1 MSIASCPSHAC
12 HRARGLA
19 GDPSVCPARAW
30 VRTKRRG
37 VTAFGLQSSGPVR
50 AALLMI
56 AGSEDIMA
64 ANGGNAMLAGV
75 RVLDM
80 TQFEAGPSCTETL
93 AWLGAEVVKIENPR
107 GGDAGRFATSE
118 RQGIDSYY
126 FMQFNSGKKSITCN
140 LKTPEGVALIRRMA
154 REANV
159 FIENFAPGVAK
170 RLGLGP
176 DDLRAENPSIIY
188 ASVKGFAE
196 GSPYENFLSFDMIG
210 QAAGGVLSIT
220 GEPDGAPCK
229 PGVTLAD
236 TGTGMLMAITILGA
250 LYRQQANGE
259 GEVLQLAMQDAMT
272 QYSRLAYA
280 YRDVH
285 GTAAPRAGAK
295 LFTAGNAPV
304 GIFPCKPG
312 GKNDYVYIYTTRAG
326 NHHWARLCTLLGRE
340 DLIDD
345 PRFAGPKER
354 AANEAVIDEILTE
367 FTRQYDKRT
376 AMKLI
381 GECGVPCG
389 AVLDVAELYDDPDL
403 NARGVMQHMDHPERG
418 SYKMPAWPV
427 RVNGGHLPVPP
438 SPLLGEHVDSVL
450 SEWLDMGED
459 EIGELRR
466 TGAV

>member
-1 MSIASCPSHAC
+1 MATN
-12 HRARGLA
+12 GN
-19 GDPSVCPARAW
+19 
-30 VRTKRRG
+30 
-37 VTAFGLQSSGPVR
+37 SG
-50 AALLMI
+50 
-56 AGSEDIMA
+56 
-64 ANGGNAMLAGV
+64 MLRGV

-93 AWLGAEVVKIENPR
+93 AWMGAEVVKIENPK

-118 RQGIDSYY
+118 KQGMDSFY
-126 FMQFNSGKKSITCN
+126 FMQFNSGKKSLTCN
-140 LKTPEGVALIRRMA
+140 LKTEEGVALIKKLA

-159 FIENFAPGVAK
+159 FIENFAPGVVK
-170 RLGLGP
+170 RMGL
-176 DDLRAENPSIIY
+176 DYEAIKAENPGIIY

-210 QAAGGVLSIT
+210 QSAGGVLSIT

-250 LYRQQANGE
+250 LYRQQRTGE
-259 GEVLQLAMQDAMT
+259 GEKLQLAMQDAMT
-272 QYSRLAYA
+272 QYTRLAYA
-280 YRDVH
+280 YRDLN
-285 GTAAPRAGAK
+285 GEAAPRAGAK
-295 LFTAGNAPV
+295 LFTTGNAPV

-326 NHHWARLCTLLGRE
+326 NHHWERLCKLLGRE
-340 DLIDD
+340 DLANDA
-345 PRFAGPKER
+345 RFSGPKER
-354 AANEAVIDEILTE
+354 AKNEAVIDEILTE
-367 FTRQYDKRT
+367 FTRKHDKRT

-389 AVLDVAELYDDPDL
+389 AVLDVAELYEDPDL
-403 NARGVMQHMDHPERG
+403 NARGVFQQMDHPERG

-427 RVNGGHLPVPP
+427 KVNGGHLPVPA

-450 SEWLDMGED
+450 AEWLNMDPVEVS
-459 EIGELRR
+459 ELRK
-466 TGAV
+466 GGGI

>member
-1 MSIASCPSHAC
+1 
-12 HRARGLA
+12 
-19 GDPSVCPARAW
+19 
-30 VRTKRRG
+30 
-37 VTAFGLQSSGPVR
+37 
-50 AALLMI
+50 
-56 AGSEDIMA
+56 MA
-64 ANGGNAMLAGV
+64 TNGHDNQMLKGV

-93 AWLGAEVVKIENPR
+93 AWLGAEVVKIENPK

-118 RQGIDSYY
+118 RQGIDSFY
-126 FMQFNSGKKSITCN
+126 FMQFNSGKKSITCD
-140 LKTPEGVALIRRMA
+140 LKNPDGVALIRKLV

-159 FIENFAPGVAK
+159 FIENFAPGVVK
-170 RLGLGP
+170 RLGL
-176 DDLRAENPSIIY
+176 DYDVVRAENPGIIY

-210 QAAGGVLSIT
+210 QSAGGVLSIT
-220 GEPDGAPCK
+220 GEPGGKPCK

-250 LYRQQANGE
+250 LYRQQATGE
-259 GEVLQLAMQDAMT
+259 GEHLQLAMQDAML

-280 YRDVH
+280 YRDVN
-285 GTAAPRAGAK
+285 GKAAPRAGAK
-295 LFTAGNAPV
+295 LFTTGNAPT

-326 NHHWARLCTLLGRE
+326 NHHWERLCALLNRK

-354 AANEAVIDEILTE
+354 AANEDVIDEILSE
-367 FTRQYDKRT
+367 FTRHHTKRE
-376 AMKLI
+376 AMQLI

-403 NARGVMQHMDHPERG
+403 NARGVLQHMDHPERG
-418 SYKMPAWPV
+418 LYKMPAWPV
-427 RVNGGHLPVPP
+427 KVNGGHLPVPP
-438 SPLLGEHVDSVL
+438 APLLGEHVDSVL
-450 SEWLDMGED
+450 TEWLGLRRD
-459 EIGELRR
+459 EIEGIRR
-466 TGAV
+466 TGVV